1 MNVTELIDGQYKDYS
16 KYVLYSRAIPH
27 MIDGLK
33 PSQRKILYTALK
45 TAKTSRIKTAS
56 LSGNTI
62 SQANYHHGDA
72 SLNEAITKMV
82 QTHSNNIPLLQGEGS
97 FGSRLVPDAAA
108 PRYTYVQMSD
118 NFETY
123 FADTMVANKSI
134 DPEDPEPAFYLPI
147 IPWVL
152 VNGVKGI
159 AVGFATE
166 IQPRNPKEIS
176 AVCQSYLKGKDIDNI
191 KLLPYFPDFSG
202 KVYEDNDATYCEGVF
217 TLTGQTKLEITEV
230 PVGFNR
236 ESYVQVLDKLEETGK
251 IVSYT
256 DKCDK
261 TGFNFDVTLKRG
273 AYQPTVAGSRAR
285 AKKLKD
291 HQIVSLFKLKKK
303 INENITVIN
312 HEGQLKVYDNP
323 IGIIKDFCDYRIKKY
338 VERYAY
344 LISEGTETLGTIQAK
359 VRFIE
364 KILDGTLDF
373 KNKNR
378 QTIKK
383 ELTNHFKPDIIDIL
397 IKMPIYS
404 LCQDEM
410 SKLINEGTALYKQIE
425 LWKNIDT
432 TREFIKELRVL

>member
-1 MNVTELIDGQYKDYS
+1 MVNEMNITELIDGQYKDYS

-33 PSQRKILYTALK
+33 PSQRKILFTELK
-45 TAKTSRIKTAS
+45 TAKSNRIKTAS

-82 QTHSNNIPLLQGEGS
+82 QVHSNNIPLLEGEGS

-108 PRYTYVQMSD
+108 PRYTFVKMSA
-118 NFETY
+118 NFDKY
-123 FADTMVANKSI
+123 FADTMVADKSG
-134 DPEDPEPAFYLPI
+134 DPEDPEPEFYLPI

-176 AVCQSYLKGKDIDNI
+176 KLCQAYLSGKNIDNE
-191 KLLPYFPDFSG
+191 KLLPYYPEFSG
-202 KVYEDNDATYCEGVF
+202 KVYEENDEIYCEGEF

-236 ESYVQVLDKLEETGK
+236 ETYVQILDKLEDAGK

-261 TGFNFDVTLKRG
+261 TGFKFDVTLK
-273 AYQPTVAGSRAR
+273 R

-291 HQIVSLFKLKKK
+291 HQIISLFKLRKK
-303 INENITVIN
+303 INENITVIDHN
-312 HEGQLKVYDNP
+312 GKLKVYDSP
-323 IGIIKDFCDYRIKKY
+323 IDIIKDFCDYRILKY
-338 VERYAY
+338 NERYEY
-344 LISEGTETLGTIQAK
+344 LEDEDCLNHKIVRDKIKFIQM
-359 VRFIE
+359 VI
-364 KILDGTLDF
+364 DGRLDF

-378 QTIKK
+378 QAIKK
-383 ELTNHFKPDIIDIL
+383 DLTIHFADSIIEIL

-404 LCQDEM
+404 LCQDEKD
-410 SKLINEGTALYKQIE
+410 KLVKEAADLHNRINTYRKI
-425 LWKNIDT
+425 NT
-432 TREFIKELRVL
+432 TKEFIKELKKL

>member
-45 TAKTSRIKTAS
+45 TANTSRIKTAS

-72 SLNEAITKMV
+72 SLNDAITKMV
-82 QTHSNNIPLLQGEGS
+82 QLHSNNIPLLEGEGS

-108 PRYTYVQMSD
+108 PRYTYVKMSQ
-118 NFETY
+118 NFEKY
-123 FADTMVANKSI
+123 FADTMVADKSI

-159 AVGFATE
+159 AVGFATD
-166 IQPRNPKEIS
+166 IQPRNPKEI
-176 AVCQSYLKGKDIDNI
+176 AKLCQAYLKGKNID
-191 KLLPYFPDFSG
+191 KETLLPYYPEFEG
-202 KVYEDNDATYCEGVF
+202 KIYEELDSVYCEGNF

-230 PVGFNR
+230 PVGFTR
-236 ESYVQVLDKLEETGK
+236 ESYVQVLNKLEETGK

-261 TGFNFDVTLKRG
+261 TGFKFDVTLKRG
-273 AYQPTVAGSRAR
+273 
-285 AKKLKD
+285 KKMKD
-291 HQIVSLFKLKKK
+291 YQIVRLFKLKKK
-303 INENITVIN
+303 INENITVID
-312 HEGQLKVYDNP
+312 HEGKLKVYDSP
-323 IGIIKDFCDYRIKKY
+323 IDIIKEFCDYRLGKY
-338 VERYAY
+338 EERYEY
-344 LISEGTETLGTIQAK
+344 LIEEGISALDIIKAK
-359 VRFIE
+359 VKFIE
-364 KILDGTLDF
+364 LIIQGTLDF

-378 QTIKK
+378 KTIKK
-383 ELTNHFKPDIIDIL
+383 ELTTTFKSDIIEIL

-410 SKLINEGTALYKQIE
+410 NKYINEGTALYKQIE
-425 LWKNIDT
+425 NWRIIDT
-432 TREFIKELRVL
+432 TKEFIKELKV

>member
-1 MNVTELIDGQYKDYS
+1 MNISELIDGKYKEYS

-33 PSQRKILYTALK
+33 PSQRKILFTALK

-62 SQANYHHGDA
+62 SSANYHHGDA

-82 QTHSNNIPLLQGEGS
+82 QIHSNNIPLLEGEGS

-108 PRYTYVQMSD
+108 PRYTFVKMSA
-118 NFETY
+118 NFDKY
-123 FADTMVANKSI
+123 FADTMVADKSG
-134 DPEDPEPAFYLPI
+134 DPEDPEPEFYLPI

-152 VNGVKGI
+152 VNGIKGI

-166 IQPRNPKEIS
+166 IQSRNPKEIS
-176 AVCQSYLKGKDIDNI
+176 KLCQAYLSGKNIDNE
-191 KLLPYFPDFSG
+191 KLLPYYPEFSG
-202 KVYEDNDATYCEGVF
+202 KVYEENDEIYCEGEF
-217 TLTGQTKLEITEV
+217 TLSGQTKLEITEV

-236 ESYVQVLDKLEETGK
+236 ETYVQILDKLEDAGK

-261 TGFNFDVTLKRG
+261 TGFKFDVTLKR
-273 AYQPTVAGSRAR
+273 

-291 HQIVSLFKLKKK
+291 YQIVSLFKLRKK
-303 INENITVIN
+303 INENITVIDHN
-312 HEGQLKVYDNP
+312 GKLKVYDSP
-323 IGIIKDFCDYRIKKY
+323 IDIVKDFCDYRILKY
-338 VERYAY
+338 NERYEY
-344 LISEGTETLGTIQAK
+344 LVSEGTENLKIIQAK
-359 VRFIE
+359 IKFIQM
-364 KILDGTLDF
+364 IIDGRLDF

-378 QTIKK
+378 KAIKK
-383 ELTNHFKPDIIDIL
+383 DLTMHFEASIIDTL

-404 LCQDEM
+404 LCQDEKD
-410 SKLINEGTALYKQIE
+410 KLVKEGEDLHKQIQG
-425 LWKNIDT
+425 WKVTNT
-432 TREFIKELRVL
+432 VKEFIKELKKL

>member
-45 TAKTSRIKTAS
+45 TAKSNRIKTAS

-72 SLNEAITKMV
+72 SLNDAITKMV
-82 QTHSNNIPLLQGEGS
+82 QSHSNNIPLLQGEGS

-123 FADTMVANKSI
+123 FADTMVADKSI

-159 AVGFATE
+159 AVGFATD
-166 IQPRNPKEIS
+166 IQPRNPKEI
-176 AVCQSYLKGKDIDNI
+176 AKLCQAYLKGKNID
-191 KLLPYFPDFSG
+191 KETLLPYFPDFDG
-202 KVYEDNDATYCEGVF
+202 KVYEELDSVYCEGNF

-230 PVGFNR
+230 PVGFTR
-236 ESYVQVLDKLEETGK
+236 ESYVQILDKLEDTGK

-261 TGFNFDVTLKRG
+261 TGFKFDVTLK
-273 AYQPTVAGSRAR
+273 R

-303 INENITVIN
+303 INENITTIT
-312 HEGQLKVYDNP
+312 HEGKLKVYDSP
-323 IGIIKDFCDYRIKKY
+323 IEIIKEFCDYRIGKY
-338 VERYAY
+338 DERYKY
-344 LISEGTETLGTIQAK
+344 LIAEGTENM
-359 VRFIE
+359 
-364 KILDGTLDF
+364 KILLAKIKFIQMIIDGRLDF

-378 QTIKK
+378 QAIKK
-383 ELTNHFKPDIIDIL
+383 DLTIHFEESIIETL

-404 LCQDEM
+404 LCQDE
-410 SKLINEGTALYKQIE
+410 LERIILAGQEQQLEIRD
-425 LWKNIDT
+425 WKAIDT
-432 TREFIKELRVL
+432 TKEFIKELKRL

>member
-1 MNVTELIDGQYKDYS
+1 MVNGMNITELIDGQYKDYS

-45 TAKTSRIKTAS
+45 TAKHGRLKTAS

-62 SQANYHHGDA
+62 SSANYHHGDA

-82 QTHSNNIPLLQGEGS
+82 QSHSNNIPLLTGEGS

-108 PRYTYVQMSD
+108 PRYTYVKLSE
-118 NFETY
+118 NFDTY
-123 FADTMVANKSI
+123 FADTMVADKSI

-152 VNGVKGI
+152 VNGIKGI

-166 IQPRNPKEIS
+166 IQPRNPKEI
-176 AVCQSYLKGKDIDNI
+176 AELCQLYLSGKSIDKK
-191 KLLPYFPDFSG
+191 KLLPFYPEFSG
-202 KVYEDNDATYCEGVF
+202 RVYEENDFTYCEGRA
-217 TLTGQTKLEITEV
+217 TLSGQTKLQITEV
-230 PVGFNR
+230 PIGFNR
-236 ESYVQVLDKLEETGK
+236 ETYVQVLDKLEESGK

-261 TGFNFDVTLKRG
+261 SGFKFDVTLKRG
-273 AYQPTVAGSRAR
+273 KRMKGA
-285 AKKLKD
+285 
-291 HQIVSLFKLKKK
+291 QIVSMFQLRKK

-312 HEGQLKVYDNP
+312 HDGKLKVYDSP
-323 IGIIKDFCDYRIKKY
+323 IDIIKDFCDYRIKKY
-338 VERYAY
+338 VERYAW
-344 LISEGTETLGTIQAK
+344 LIGEGTSDLGIIQSK
-359 VRFIE
+359 IQFIE
-364 KILDGTLDF
+364 MILVGALDF

-378 QTIKK
+378 KNIKK
-383 ELTNHFKPDIIDIL
+383 ELTAHFKPDIIDIL

-404 LCQDEM
+404 LCQDELDRL
-410 SKLINEGTALYKQIE
+410 KKDGTALYKQIE
-425 LWKNIDT
+425 KWKIIDT
-432 TREFIKELRVL
+432 TKEFIKELRGL

>member
-45 TAKTSRIKTAS
+45 TANTSRIKTAS

-72 SLNEAITKMV
+72 SLNDAITKMV
-82 QTHSNNIPLLQGEGS
+82 QLHSNNIPLLEGEGS

-108 PRYTYVQMSD
+108 PRYTYVKMSQ
-118 NFETY
+118 NFEKY
-123 FADTMVANKSI
+123 FADTMVADKSI

-159 AVGFATE
+159 AVGFATD
-166 IQPRNPKEIS
+166 IQPRNPKEI
-176 AVCQSYLKGKDIDNI
+176 AKLCQAYLKGKNID
-191 KLLPYFPDFSG
+191 KETLLPYYPEFEG
-202 KVYEDNDATYCEGVF
+202 KIYEELDSVYCEGNF

-230 PVGFNR
+230 PVAFTR

-261 TGFNFDVTLKRG
+261 TGFKFDVTLKRG
-273 AYQPTVAGSRAR
+273 
-285 AKKLKD
+285 KKMKD
-291 HQIVSLFKLKKK
+291 HQIVRLFKLKKK
-303 INENITVIN
+303 INENITVID
-312 HEGQLKVYDNP
+312 HEGKLKVYDSP
-323 IGIIKDFCDYRIKKY
+323 IDIIKEFCDYRLGKY
-338 VERYAY
+338 EERYEY
-344 LISEGTETLGTIQAK
+344 LIEEGLSALDIIKAK
-359 VRFIE
+359 VKFIE
-364 KILDGTLDF
+364 LIIQGTLDF

-378 QTIKK
+378 KTIKK
-383 ELTNHFKPDIIDIL
+383 ELTTTFKSDIIEIL

-410 SKLINEGTALYKQIE
+410 SKYINEGTALYKQIE
-425 LWKNIDT
+425 NWRIIDT
-432 TREFIKELRVL
+432 TKEFIKELKV

>member
-45 TAKTSRIKTAS
+45 TANTSRIKTAS

-72 SLNEAITKMV
+72 SLNDAITKMV
-82 QTHSNNIPLLQGEGS
+82 QLHSNNIPLLEGEGS

-108 PRYTYVQMSD
+108 PRYTYVKMSQ
-118 NFETY
+118 NFEKY
-123 FADTMVANKSI
+123 FADTMVADKSI

-159 AVGFATE
+159 AVGFATD
-166 IQPRNPKEIS
+166 IQPRNPKEI
-176 AVCQSYLKGKDIDNI
+176 AKLCQAYLKGKNID
-191 KLLPYFPDFSG
+191 KETLLPYYPEFEG
-202 KVYEDNDATYCEGVF
+202 KIYEELDSVYCEGNF

-230 PVGFNR
+230 PVGFTR

-261 TGFNFDVTLKRG
+261 TGFKFDVTLKRG
-273 AYQPTVAGSRAR
+273 
-285 AKKLKD
+285 KKMKD
-291 HQIVSLFKLKKK
+291 YQIVRLFKLKKK
-303 INENITVIN
+303 INENITVID
-312 HEGQLKVYDNP
+312 HEGKLKVYDSP
-323 IGIIKDFCDYRIKKY
+323 IDIIKEFCDYRLGKY
-338 VERYAY
+338 EERYEY
-344 LISEGTETLGTIQAK
+344 LIEEGLSALDIIKAK
-359 VRFIE
+359 VKFIE
-364 KILDGTLDF
+364 LIIQGTLDF

-378 QTIKK
+378 KTIKK
-383 ELTNHFKPDIIDIL
+383 ELTTTFKPDIIEIL

-410 SKLINEGTALYKQIE
+410 NKY
-425 LWKNIDT
+425 
-432 TREFIKELRVL
+432 

>member
-45 TAKTSRIKTAS
+45 TANTSRIKTAS

-72 SLNEAITKMV
+72 SLNDAITKMV
-82 QTHSNNIPLLQGEGS
+82 QLHSNNIPLLEGEGS

-108 PRYTYVQMSD
+108 PRYTYVKMSQ
-118 NFETY
+118 NFEKY
-123 FADTMVANKSI
+123 FADTMVADKSI

-159 AVGFATE
+159 AVGFATD
-166 IQPRNPKEIS
+166 IQPRNPKEI
-176 AVCQSYLKGKDIDNI
+176 AKLCQAYLKGKNID
-191 KLLPYFPDFSG
+191 KETLLPYYPEFEG
-202 KVYEDNDATYCEGVF
+202 KIYEELDSVYCEGNF

-230 PVGFNR
+230 PVGFTR
-236 ESYVQVLDKLEETGK
+236 ESYVQVLNKLEETGK

-261 TGFNFDVTLKRG
+261 TGFKFDVTLKRG
-273 AYQPTVAGSRAR
+273 
-285 AKKLKD
+285 KKMKD
-291 HQIVSLFKLKKK
+291 HQIVRLFKLKKK
-303 INENITVIN
+303 INENITVID
-312 HEGQLKVYDNP
+312 HEGKLKVYDSP
-323 IGIIKDFCDYRIKKY
+323 IDIIKEFCDYRLGKY
-338 VERYAY
+338 EERYEY
-344 LISEGTETLGTIQAK
+344 LIEEGISALDIIKAK
-359 VRFIE
+359 VKFIE
-364 KILDGTLDF
+364 LIIQGTLDF

-378 QTIKK
+378 KTIKK
-383 ELTNHFKPDIIDIL
+383 ELTTTFKSDIIEIL

-410 SKLINEGTALYKQIE
+410 SKYINEGTALYKQIE
-425 LWKNIDT
+425 NWRIIDT
-432 TREFIKELRVL
+432 TKEFIKELKV

>member
-45 TAKTSRIKTAS
+45 TAKSNRIKTAS

-72 SLNEAITKMV
+72 SLNDAITKMV
-82 QTHSNNIPLLQGEGS
+82 QSHSNNIPLLQGEGS

-123 FADTMVANKSI
+123 FADTMVADKSI

-159 AVGFATE
+159 AVGFATD
-166 IQPRNPKEIS
+166 IQPRNPKEI
-176 AVCQSYLKGKDIDNI
+176 AKLCQAYLNGKNID
-191 KLLPYFPDFSG
+191 KETLLPYFPDFDG
-202 KVYEDNDATYCEGVF
+202 KVYEELDSVYCEGNF

-230 PVGFNR
+230 PVGFTR
-236 ESYVQVLDKLEETGK
+236 ESYVQILDKLEDIGK

-261 TGFNFDVTLKRG
+261 TGFKFDVTLKRG
-273 AYQPTVAGSRAR
+273 
-285 AKKLKD
+285 KKMKD

-303 INENITVIN
+303 INENITVID
-312 HEGQLKVYDNP
+312 HEGKLKVYDSP
-323 IGIIKDFCDYRIKKY
+323 IQIIKDFCDYRIGKY
-338 VERYAY
+338 EERYEY
-344 LISEGTETLGTIQAK
+344 LVEEGTAGLGTIHAK

-364 KILDGTLDF
+364 MVIDGTLEF

-383 ELTNHFKPDIIDIL
+383 ELTNHFKESIIDTL

-404 LCQDEM
+404 LCQDEVK
-410 SKLINEGTALYKQIE
+410 KLVAEGNALNKQIE
-425 LWKNIDT
+425 TWRIIDT
-432 TREFIKELRVL
+432 TKQFINELKVV

>member
-1 MNVTELIDGQYKDYS
+1 MNISELIDGKYKDYS

-33 PSQRKILYTALK
+33 PSQRKILFTALK
-45 TAKTSRIKTAS
+45 TAKNSRIKTAS

-82 QTHSNNIPLLQGEGS
+82 QVHSNNIPLLEGEGS

-108 PRYTYVQMSD
+108 PRYTFVKMSA
-118 NFETY
+118 NFDKY
-123 FADTMVANKSI
+123 FADTMVADKSG
-134 DPEDPEPAFYLPI
+134 DPEDPEPEFYLPI

-176 AVCQSYLKGKDIDNI
+176 KLCQAYLSGKNIDNE
-191 KLLPYFPDFSG
+191 KLLPYYPEFSG
-202 KVYEDNDATYCEGVF
+202 KVYEENDEIYCEGEF

-230 PVGFNR
+230 PIGFNR
-236 ESYVQVLDKLEETGK
+236 ETYVQVLDKLEDTGK
-251 IVSYT
+251 IVSYV

-261 TGFNFDVTLKRG
+261 TGFKFDVTLKR
-273 AYQPTVAGSRAR
+273 

-291 HQIVSLFKLKKK
+291 YQIVSLFKLRKK
-303 INENITVIN
+303 INENITVIDHN
-312 HEGQLKVYDNP
+312 GKLKVYDSP
-323 IGIIKDFCDYRIKKY
+323 IDIIKDFCDYRILKY
-338 VERYAY
+338 NERYEY
-344 LISEGTETLGTIQAK
+344 LEDEDCLNHKIVRDKIKFIQM
-359 VRFIE
+359 VI
-364 KILDGTLDF
+364 DGRLDF

-378 QTIKK
+378 QAIKK
-383 ELTNHFKPDIIDIL
+383 DLTIHFADSIIEIL

-404 LCQDEM
+404 LCQDEKD
-410 SKLINEGTALYKQIE
+410 KLVKEAADLHNRINTYRKI
-425 LWKNIDT
+425 NT
-432 TREFIKELRVL
+432 TKEFIKELKRL

>member
-1 MNVTELIDGQYKDYS
+1 MVNEMNVTELIDGQYKDYS

-45 TAKTSRIKTAS
+45 TANTSRIKTAS

-72 SLNEAITKMV
+72 SLNDAITKMV
-82 QTHSNNIPLLQGEGS
+82 QLHSNNIPLLEGEGS

-108 PRYTYVQMSD
+108 PRYTYVKMSQ
-118 NFETY
+118 NFEKY
-123 FADTMVANKSI
+123 FADTMVADKSI

-159 AVGFATE
+159 AVGFATD
-166 IQPRNPKEIS
+166 IQPRNPKEI
-176 AVCQSYLKGKDIDNI
+176 AKLCQAYLKGKNID
-191 KLLPYFPDFSG
+191 KETLLPYYPEFEG
-202 KVYEDNDATYCEGVF
+202 KIYEELDSVYCEGNF

-230 PVGFNR
+230 PVGFTR

-261 TGFNFDVTLKRG
+261 TGFKFDVTLKRG
-273 AYQPTVAGSRAR
+273 
-285 AKKLKD
+285 KKMKD
-291 HQIVSLFKLKKK
+291 HQIVRLFKLKKK
-303 INENITVIN
+303 INENITVID
-312 HEGQLKVYDNP
+312 HEGKLKVYDSP
-323 IGIIKDFCDYRIKKY
+323 IDIIKEFCDYRLGKY
-338 VERYAY
+338 EERYEY
-344 LISEGTETLGTIQAK
+344 LIEEGLSALDIIKAK
-359 VRFIE
+359 VKFIE
-364 KILDGTLDF
+364 LIIQGTLDF

-378 QTIKK
+378 KTIKK
-383 ELTNHFKPDIIDIL
+383 ELTTTFKSDIIEIL

-410 SKLINEGTALYKQIE
+410 SKYINEGTALYKQIE
-425 LWKNIDT
+425 NWRIIDT
-432 TREFIKELRVL
+432 TKEFIKELKV

>member
-45 TAKTSRIKTAS
+45 TANTSRIKTAS

-72 SLNEAITKMV
+72 SLNDAITKMV
-82 QTHSNNIPLLQGEGS
+82 QLHSNNIPLLEGEGS

-108 PRYTYVQMSD
+108 PRYTYVKMSQ
-118 NFETY
+118 NFEKY
-123 FADTMVANKSI
+123 FADTMVADKSI

-159 AVGFATE
+159 AVGFATD
-166 IQPRNPKEIS
+166 IQPRNPKEI
-176 AVCQSYLKGKDIDNI
+176 AKLCQAYLKGKNID
-191 KLLPYFPDFSG
+191 KETLLPYYPEFEG
-202 KVYEDNDATYCEGVF
+202 KIYEELDSVYCEGNF

-230 PVGFNR
+230 PVGFTR

-261 TGFNFDVTLKRG
+261 TGFKFDVTLKRG
-273 AYQPTVAGSRAR
+273 
-285 AKKLKD
+285 KKMKD
-291 HQIVSLFKLKKK
+291 YQIVRLFKLKKK
-303 INENITVIN
+303 INENITVID
-312 HEGQLKVYDNP
+312 HEGKLKVYDSP
-323 IGIIKDFCDYRIKKY
+323 IDIIKEFCDYRLGKY
-338 VERYAY
+338 EERYEY
-344 LISEGTETLGTIQAK
+344 LIEEGLSALDIIKAK
-359 VRFIE
+359 VKFIE
-364 KILDGTLDF
+364 LIIQGTLDF

-378 QTIKK
+378 KTIKK
-383 ELTNHFKPDIIDIL
+383 ELTTTFKSDIIEIL

-410 SKLINEGTALYKQIE
+410 SKYINEGTALYKQIE
-425 LWKNIDT
+425 NWRIIDT
-432 TREFIKELRVL
+432 TKEFIKELKV

>member
-1 MNVTELIDGQYKDYS
+1 MVNEMNVTELIDGQYKDYS

-45 TAKTSRIKTAS
+45 TANTSRIKTAS

-72 SLNEAITKMV
+72 SLNDAITKMV
-82 QTHSNNIPLLQGEGS
+82 QLHSNNIPLLEGEGS

-108 PRYTYVQMSD
+108 PRYTYVKMSQ
-118 NFETY
+118 NFEKY
-123 FADTMVANKSI
+123 FADTMVADKSI

-159 AVGFATE
+159 AVGFATD
-166 IQPRNPKEIS
+166 IQPRNPKEI
-176 AVCQSYLKGKDIDNI
+176 AKLCQAYLKGKNID
-191 KLLPYFPDFSG
+191 KETLLPYYPEFEG
-202 KVYEDNDATYCEGVF
+202 KIYEELDSVYCEGNF

-230 PVGFNR
+230 PVGFTR
-236 ESYVQVLDKLEETGK
+236 ESYVQVLNKLEETGK

-261 TGFNFDVTLKRG
+261 TGFKFDVTLKRG
-273 AYQPTVAGSRAR
+273 
-285 AKKLKD
+285 KKMKD
-291 HQIVSLFKLKKK
+291 HQIVRLFKLKKK
-303 INENITVIN
+303 INENITVID
-312 HEGQLKVYDNP
+312 HEGKLKVYDSP
-323 IGIIKDFCDYRIKKY
+323 IDIIKEFCDYRRGKY
-338 VERYAY
+338 EERYEY
-344 LISEGTETLGTIQAK
+344 LIEEGISALDIIKAK
-359 VRFIE
+359 VKFIE
-364 KILDGTLDF
+364 LIIQGTLDF

-378 QTIKK
+378 KTIKK
-383 ELTNHFKPDIIDIL
+383 ELTTTFKPDIIEIL

-410 SKLINEGTALYKQIE
+410 NKYINEGTALYKQIE
-425 LWKNIDT
+425 NWRIIDT
-432 TREFIKELRVL
+432 TKEFIKELKV

>member
-45 TAKTSRIKTAS
+45 TANTSRIKTAS

-72 SLNEAITKMV
+72 SLNDAITKMV
-82 QTHSNNIPLLQGEGS
+82 QLHSNNIPLLEGEGS

-108 PRYTYVQMSD
+108 PRYTYVKMSQ
-118 NFETY
+118 NFEKY
-123 FADTMVANKSI
+123 FADTMVADKSI

-159 AVGFATE
+159 AVGFATD
-166 IQPRNPKEIS
+166 IQPRNPKEI
-176 AVCQSYLKGKDIDNI
+176 AKLCQAYLKGKNID
-191 KLLPYFPDFSG
+191 KETLLPYYPEFEG
-202 KVYEDNDATYCEGVF
+202 KIYEELDSVYCEGNF

-230 PVGFNR
+230 PVGFTR
-236 ESYVQVLDKLEETGK
+236 ESYVQVLNKLEETGK

-261 TGFNFDVTLKRG
+261 TGFKFDVTLKRG
-273 AYQPTVAGSRAR
+273 
-285 AKKLKD
+285 KKMKD
-291 HQIVSLFKLKKK
+291 HQIVRLFKLKKK
-303 INENITVIN
+303 INENITVID
-312 HEGQLKVYDNP
+312 HEGKLKVYDSP
-323 IGIIKDFCDYRIKKY
+323 IDIIKEFCDYRRGKY
-338 VERYAY
+338 EERYEY
-344 LISEGTETLGTIQAK
+344 LIEEGISALDIIKAK
-359 VRFIE
+359 VKFIE
-364 KILDGTLDF
+364 LIIQGTLDF

-378 QTIKK
+378 KTIKK
-383 ELTNHFKPDIIDIL
+383 ELTTTFKSDIIEIL

-410 SKLINEGTALYKQIE
+410 SKYINEGTALYKQIE
-425 LWKNIDT
+425 NWRIIDT
-432 TREFIKELRVL
+432 TKEFIKELKV

>member
-1 MNVTELIDGQYKDYS
+1 MNISELIDGKYKEYS

-27 MIDGLK
+27 LIDGLK
-33 PSQRKILYTALK
+33 PSQRKILYTALR
-45 TAKTSRIKTAS
+45 TAKSRIKTAS

-62 SQANYHHGDA
+62 STANYHHGDA

-82 QTHSNNIPLLQGEGS
+82 QTHSNNISLLTGEGS

-108 PRYTYVQMSD
+108 PRYTYVKMSV
-118 NFETY
+118 NFDKY
-123 FADTMVANKSI
+123 FADTMVADKSA

-152 VNGVKGI
+152 VNGIKGI

-176 AVCQSYLKGKDIDNI
+176 ELCQAYLQGKNID
-191 KLLPYFPDFSG
+191 KETLLPYYPDFSG
-202 KVYEDNDATYCEGVF
+202 KVYEENDEIYCEGEF

-236 ESYVQVLDKLEETGK
+236 ETYVQILDKLEDTGK

-261 TGFNFDVTLKRG
+261 SGFKFDVTLK
-273 AYQPTVAGSRAR
+273 R

-291 HQIVSLFKLKKK
+291 HQIVSLFKLRKK
-303 INENITVIN
+303 INENITVITAK
-312 HEGQLKVYDNP
+312 GTLKVYDSP
-323 IGIIKDFCDYRIKKY
+323 IDIIKDFCDYRIGKY
-338 VERYAY
+338 DERYKF
-344 LISEGTETLGTIQAK
+344 LISEGTETLKVIQSK
-359 VRFIE
+359 IKFIE
-364 KILDGTLDF
+364 MVIKGTLDF

-378 QTIKK
+378 QAIIKDLTK
-383 ELTNHFKPDIIDIL
+383 TFEPSIIELL

-410 SKLINEGTALYKQIE
+410 TKLINEGTALYKQIE
-425 LWKNIDT
+425 KWKMINT
-432 TREFIKELRVL
+432 TKEFIKELKKL

>member
-1 MNVTELIDGQYKDYS
+1 MNISELIDGKYKEYS

-33 PSQRKILYTALK
+33 PSQRKILFTALK
-45 TAKTSRIKTAS
+45 TAKGSRIKTAS

-62 SQANYHHGDA
+62 SSANYHHGDA

-82 QTHSNNIPLLQGEGS
+82 QVHSNNIPLLEGEGS

-108 PRYTYVQMSD
+108 PRYTFVKMSA
-118 NFETY
+118 NFDKY
-123 FADTMVANKSI
+123 FADTMVADKSA
-134 DPEDPEPAFYLPI
+134 DPEDPEPEFYLPI

-152 VNGVKGI
+152 VNGIKGI

-176 AVCQSYLKGKDIDNI
+176 ELCQAYLSGKNIDNE
-191 KLLPYFPDFSG
+191 KLLPYYPEFSG
-202 KVYEDNDATYCEGVF
+202 KVYEENDEVYCEGEF

-236 ESYVQVLDKLEETGK
+236 ETYVQVLDKLEDTGK

-261 TGFNFDVTLKRG
+261 SGFKFDVTLKRG
-273 AYQPTVAGSRAR
+273 
-285 AKKLKD
+285 KKLKD
-291 HQIVSLFKLKKK
+291 HQIVSLFKLRKK
-303 INENITVIN
+303 INENITVIT
-312 HEGQLKVYDNP
+312 HEGKLKVYDSP
-323 IGIIKDFCDYRIKKY
+323 IEIIKDFCEYRILKY
-338 VERYAY
+338 EERYKY
-344 LISEGTETLGTIQAK
+344 LIAEGSANLRIIQDK
-359 VRFIE
+359 IKFIQM
-364 KILDGTLDF
+364 IIDGRLDF

-378 QTIKK
+378 KAIKK
-383 ELTNHFKPDIIDIL
+383 DLTIHFEASIIETL

-404 LCQDEM
+404 LCQDEKD
-410 SKLINEGTALYKQIE
+410 KLVKDGADLHNQIGKWKVTDTVKEFINE
-425 LWKNIDT
+425 
-432 TREFIKELRVL
+432 LRKL